1 MKGRI
6 LLIRNTAPENYGGG
20 ESYQII
26 LAKQLEKNDYQ
37 PIIVTSSN
45 RLIEEAKK
53 ANIKTIRA
61 PYLKKQNWSGLSN
74 LLLPIYLLQQ
84 KKLYSWYKKLIKK
97 YRPTAIDIQ
106 SKDEWIAATK
116 AGRKLKVQVL
126 WTDHIDFRTWVLQ
139 NVEKRFKN
147 YIGKQIIKL
156 SKIPKAIIMISDYE
170 KKFFDR
176 YAKTDNVVV
185 IKNGVSDELKNYKNT
200 KVDKKSV
207 LYIGRLVDYKGI
219 NELIDAFEEVSKK
232 HPEATLDI
240 YGDGEKADEYK
251 KKAAKNSKI
260 VFHGY
265 TDKPLEKIAQSSIF
279 VLPSYYEGLSMS
291 LLDAAMMKKRIIATN
306 VDGNPEVLHDSA
318 GILIP
323 PKDSKKL
330 AEAINKLLEDEAY
343 GKTLAENARKNYEEE
358 FNFEKTIKEVFIPLI
373 EKD

>member
-45 RLIEEAKK
+45 RLIEEANK

-84 KKLYSWYKKLIKK
+84 KKLYSWYKKLIKE

-176 YAKTDNVVV
+176 YANTDNVVV
-185 IKNGVSDELKNYKNT
+185 I
-200 KVDKKSV
+200 
-207 LYIGRLVDYKGI
+207 
-219 NELIDAFEEVSKK
+219 
-232 HPEATLDI
+232 
-240 YGDGEKADEYK
+240 
-251 KKAAKNSKI
+251 
-260 VFHGY
+260 
-265 TDKPLEKIAQSSIF
+265 
-279 VLPSYYEGLSMS
+279 
-291 LLDAAMMKKRIIATN
+291 
-306 VDGNPEVLHDSA
+306 
-318 GILIP
+318 
-323 PKDSKKL
+323 
-330 AEAINKLLEDEAY
+330 
-343 GKTLAENARKNYEEE
+343 
-358 FNFEKTIKEVFIPLI
+358 
-373 EKD
+373 